1 MSEAR
6 SALTDMAE
14 GLFGELAGL
23 DFAEAWPR
31 LTEAG
36 FETLL
41 VPEKQDGFGGDWGD
55 LAAVLKLAG
64 AKRLGLPLAETVI
77 ARWLLAK
84 AGIEAPA
91 KALGG
96 LITFALH
103 THRAPWGRL
112 AAAVI
117 VQSADGCALYPA
129 AACQWD
135 EGRSPAGEPRDALT
149 LAGAPL
155 AAISNADD
163 LTALLAFARVAEGAG
178 ALEAALALTVEHV
191 STRVQFG
198 KTLSQFQAVQQAL
211 ALLAEEAAAL
221 SIAAN
226 GAAAA
231 LDGWEQGLG
240 ALAGP
245 LPLFEIA
252 AAKARLGLA
261 VDRGVPIAHRLHGAI
276 GFTMEYPLNHLT
288 RRLMGWRSEFGGDA
302 TWQRQLGRLASAGG
316 SKALWET
323 LTARSDSL
331 IPHG

>member
-1 MSEAR
+1 MSESR
-6 SALTDMAE
+6 NALTDMAE
-14 GLFGELAGL
+14 GLFGDLAGL
-23 DFAEAWPR
+23 DFATAWPR

-41 VPEKQDGFGGDWGD
+41 VPEAAGGFGGDWGD

-84 AGIEAPA
+84 AGVAAPD
-91 KALGG
+91 G
-96 LITFALH
+96 LITFAAH
-103 THRAPWGRL
+103 AHRAPWGRH

-117 VQSADGCALYPA
+117 VQSADGCALYSA
-129 AACQWD
+129 AASTWD
-135 EGRSPAGEPRDALT
+135 HGRSPAGEPRDALT
-149 LAGAPL
+149 LTGDPL
-155 AAISNADD
+155 ATIT
-163 LTALLAFARVAEGAG
+163 TASDVATLLAFARVAEGAG
-178 ALEAALALTVEHV
+178 ALEAAMALTVDHV

-240 ALAGP
+240 ALAGE

-331 IPHG
+331 IPQG

>member
-6 SALTDMAE
+6 NALTDMAE
-14 GLFGELAGL
+14 GLFGDLTGQDFVAG
-23 DFAEAWPR
+23 WPR
-31 LTEAG
+31 LIEAG

-41 VPEKQDGFGGDWGD
+41 VPEAAGGFGGDWGD
-55 LAAVLKLAG
+55 LAALLKIAG

-77 ARWLLAK
+77 ARWLLAR
-84 AGIEAPA
+84 AGIEAPD
-91 KALGG
+91 G
-96 LITFALH
+96 LITFAIH
-103 THRAPWGRL
+103 AHRAPWGRH

-129 AACQWD
+129 AACAWD
-135 EGRSPAGEPRDALT
+135 HGRTPAGTPSDALT
-149 LAGAPL
+149 LTGD
-155 AAISNADD
+155 AIAELPTADD
-163 LTALLAFARVAEGAG
+163 LDTLLAFARVAEGAG
-178 ALEAALALTVEHV
+178 ALEAA

-221 SIAAN
+221 SIAASA
-226 GAAAA
+226 AAAA
-231 LDGWEQGLG
+231 LDGWEQQLG
-240 ALAGP
+240 ALAGE

-302 TWQRQLGRLASAGG
+302 AWQRKLGRLASAGG

-331 IPHG
+331 IPQG

>member
-14 GLFGELAGL
+14 GLFGDLAGQ
-23 DFAEAWPR
+23 DYATAWPR

-41 VPEKQDGFGGDWGD
+41 VPEAAGGFGGDWGD
-55 LAAVLKLAG
+55 LAALLKIAG

-84 AGIEAPA
+84 AGIEAPD
-91 KALGG
+91 G

-103 THRAPWGRL
+103 SHRAPWGRHS
-112 AAAVI
+112 AAVI

-135 EGRSPAGEPRDALT
+135 HGHTPAGTPSDALT
-149 LAGAPL
+149 LAGDPL
-155 AAISNADD
+155 ATIADADD

-221 SIAAN
+221 TIAAN
-226 GAAAA
+226 GSAAA

-302 TWQRQLGRLASAGG
+302 AWQRKLGRLASAGG
-316 SKALWET
+316 SKGLWQT

-331 IPHG
+331 IPQG

>member
-6 SALTDMAE
+6 NALTDMAE
-14 GLFGELAGL
+14 GLFGDLPGQDFVAG
-23 DFAEAWPR
+23 WPR
-31 LTEAG
+31 LIEAG

-41 VPEKQDGFGGDWGD
+41 VPEAAGGFGGDWGD
-55 LAAVLKLAG
+55 LAALLKIAG

-77 ARWLLAK
+77 ARWLLAR
-84 AGIEAPA
+84 AGIEAPD
-91 KALGG
+91 G
-96 LITFALH
+96 LITFAIH
-103 THRAPWGRL
+103 AHRAPWGRH

-129 AACQWD
+129 AACAWD
-135 EGRSPAGEPRDALT
+135 HGRTPAGTPSDALT
-149 LAGAPL
+149 LTGD
-155 AAISNADD
+155 AIAELPTADD
-163 LTALLAFARVAEGAG
+163 LDTLLAFARVAEGAG
-178 ALEAALALTVEHV
+178 ALEAALALTVDHV

-221 SIAAN
+221 SIAASA
-226 GAAAA
+226 AAAA
-231 LDGWEQGLG
+231 LDGWEQQLG
-240 ALAGP
+240 ALAGE

-302 TWQRQLGRLASAGG
+302 AWQRKLGRLASAGG

-331 IPHG
+331 IPQG

>member
-1 MSEAR
+1 MSESR
-6 SALTDMAE
+6 NALTDMAE

-41 VPEKQDGFGGDWGD
+41 VPEEAGGFGGDWGD

-84 AGIEAPA
+84 AGVAAPD
-91 KALGG
+91 G

-103 THRAPWGRL
+103 TNRAPWGRH
-112 AAAVI
+112 AAALI
-117 VQSADGCALYPA
+117 VQSADGCALYSA

-149 LAGAPL
+149 LTGDPFATF
-155 AAISNADD
+155 
-163 LTALLAFARVAEGAG
+163 TAVSDVATLLALARVAEGAG
-178 ALEAALALTVEHV
+178 ALEAALALTVDHV
-191 STRVQFG
+191 STRIQFG

-231 LDGWEQGLG
+231 LEGWEQGLG
-240 ALAGP
+240 VLAGP

-302 TWQRQLGRLASAGG
+302 AWQRKLGRLASAEG
-316 SKALWET
+316 SKGLWHM

-331 IPHG
+331 IPQG

>member
-6 SALTDMAE
+6 NALTDMAE
-14 GLFGELAGL
+14 GLFGDLTGQGFVAG
-23 DFAEAWPR
+23 WPR
-31 LTEAG
+31 LIEAG

-41 VPEKQDGFGGDWGD
+41 VPEAAGGFGGDWGD
-55 LAAVLKLAG
+55 LAALLKIAG

-77 ARWLLAK
+77 ARWLLAR
-84 AGIEAPA
+84 AGIEAPD
-91 KALGG
+91 G
-96 LITFALH
+96 LITFAIH
-103 THRAPWGRL
+103 AHRAPWGRH

-129 AACQWD
+129 AACAWD
-135 EGRSPAGEPRDALT
+135 HGRTPAGTPSDALT
-149 LAGAPL
+149 LTGD
-155 AAISNADD
+155 AIAELPTADD
-163 LTALLAFARVAEGAG
+163 LDTLLAFARVAEGAG
-178 ALEAALALTVEHV
+178 ALEAALALTVDHV

-221 SIAAN
+221 SIAASA
-226 GAAAA
+226 AAAA
-231 LDGWEQGLG
+231 LDGWEQQLG
-240 ALAGP
+240 ALAGE

-302 TWQRQLGRLASAGG
+302 AWQRKLGRLASTGG

-331 IPHG
+331 IPQG

>member
-1 MSEAR
+1 MSESR
-6 SALTDMAE
+6 NALTDMAE
-14 GLFGELAGL
+14 GLFGDLAGL
-23 DFAEAWPR
+23 DFATAWPR

-41 VPEKQDGFGGDWGD
+41 VPEAAGGFGGDWGD

-84 AGIEAPA
+84 AGVAAPE
-91 KALGG
+91 G
-96 LITFALH
+96 LITFAAH
-103 THRAPWGRL
+103 AHRAPWGRH

-117 VQSADGCALYPA
+117 VQSADGCALYSA

-135 EGRSPAGEPRDALT
+135 HGRSPVGEPRDAVTLT
-149 LAGAPL
+149 GDPL
-155 AAISNADD
+155 ATI
-163 LTALLAFARVAEGAG
+163 TAASDVATLLAFARVAEGAG
-178 ALEAALALTVEHV
+178 ALEAAMALTVDHV

-226 GAAAA
+226 AAAAA

-240 ALAGP
+240 ALAGD

-331 IPHG
+331 IPQG

>member
-6 SALTDMAE
+6 NALTDMAE
-14 GLFGELAGL
+14 GLFGDLTGQDFVAG
-23 DFAEAWPR
+23 WPR
-31 LTEAG
+31 LIEAG

-41 VPEKQDGFGGDWGD
+41 VPEAAGGFGGDWGD
-55 LAAVLKLAG
+55 LAALLKIAG

-77 ARWLLAK
+77 ARWLLAR
-84 AGIEAPA
+84 AGIEAPD
-91 KALGG
+91 G
-96 LITFALH
+96 LITFAIH
-103 THRAPWGRL
+103 AHRAPWGRH

-117 VQSADGCALYPA
+117 VQSVDGCALYPA
-129 AACQWD
+129 AACAWD
-135 EGRSPAGEPRDALT
+135 HGRTPAGTPSDALT
-149 LAGAPL
+149 LTGD
-155 AAISNADD
+155 AIATLPTADD
-163 LTALLAFARVAEGAG
+163 LDTLLAFARVAEGAG
-178 ALEAALALTVEHV
+178 ALEAALALTVDHV

-221 SIAAN
+221 SIAASA
-226 GAAAA
+226 AAAA
-231 LDGWEQGLG
+231 LDGWEQQLG
-240 ALAGP
+240 ALAGE

-302 TWQRQLGRLASAGG
+302 AWQRKLGRLASAGG

-323 LTARSDSL
+323 LTARSDAL
-331 IPHG
+331 IPQG

>member
-6 SALTDMAE
+6 DPLTDMAE
-14 GLFGELAGL
+14 GLFGELAGQ
-23 DFAEAWPR
+23 DFAAAWPR

-41 VPEKQDGFGGDWGD
+41 VPEETGGFGGDWGD
-55 LAAVLKLAG
+55 LAALLKIAG

-84 AGIEAPA
+84 AGVAAPD
-91 KALGG
+91 G
-96 LITFALH
+96 LITFAAH
-103 THRAPWGRL
+103 THRTPWGRH

-129 AACQWD
+129 AACTWD
-135 EGRSPAGEPRDALT
+135 HGRSPAGEPRDALT
-149 LAGAPL
+149 LTGDPIAT
-155 AAISNADD
+155 ITTADD
-163 LTALLAFARVAEGAG
+163 LATLLAFARVAEGAG
-178 ALEAALALTVEHV
+178 ALEAALALTVDHV

-221 SIAAN
+221 SIAATS
-226 GAAAA
+226 AAAA
-231 LDGWEQGLG
+231 LDGWEQQLG
-240 ALAGP
+240 ALAGD

-316 SKALWET
+316 SQGLWQT

-331 IPHG
+331 IPGG

>member
-6 SALTDMAE
+6 EPLTDMAE
-14 GLFGELAGL
+14 GLFGDLAGQ
-23 DFAEAWPR
+23 DFAAAWPR

-41 VPEKQDGFGGDWGD
+41 VPEAQGGFGGDWGD
-55 LAAVLKLAG
+55 LAALLKIAG

-84 AGIEAPA
+84 AGIDAPD
-91 KALGG
+91 G
-96 LITFALH
+96 LITFAAQ
-103 THRAPWGRL
+103 THRAPWGRH

-129 AACQWD
+129 AACTWD
-135 EGRSPAGEPRDALT
+135 HGRSPAGEPRDALT
-149 LAGAPL
+149 LTGDPL
-155 AAISNADD
+155 VTIATADD
-163 LTALLAFARVAEGAG
+163 LATLLGFARVAEGAG
-178 ALEAALALTVEHV
+178 ALEAALTLTVDHV

-221 SIAAN
+221 TIAAN
-226 GAAAA
+226 GAAVA

-240 ALAGP
+240 ALAGA

-252 AAKARLGLA
+252 AAKARLGRA

-302 TWQRQLGRLASAGG
+302 AWQRKLGRLASVGG
-316 SKALWET
+316 SKALWLT

-331 IPHG
+331 IPQG

>member
-6 SALTDMAE
+6 NALTDMAE
-14 GLFGELAGL
+14 GLFGDLTGQGFVAG
-23 DFAEAWPR
+23 WPR
-31 LTEAG
+31 LIEAG

-41 VPEKQDGFGGDWGD
+41 VPEAAGGFGGDWGD
-55 LAAVLKLAG
+55 LAALLKIAG

-77 ARWLLAK
+77 ARWLLAR
-84 AGIEAPA
+84 AGIEAPD
-91 KALGG
+91 G
-96 LITFALH
+96 LITFAIH
-103 THRAPWGRL
+103 AHRAPWGRH

-117 VQSADGCALYPA
+117 VQSVDGCALYPA
-129 AACQWD
+129 AACAWD
-135 EGRSPAGEPRDALT
+135 HGRTPAGTPSDALT
-149 LAGAPL
+149 LTGD
-155 AAISNADD
+155 AIATLPTADD
-163 LTALLAFARVAEGAG
+163 LDTLLAFARVAEGAG
-178 ALEAALALTVEHV
+178 ALEAALALTVDHV

-221 SIAAN
+221 SIAASA
-226 GAAAA
+226 AAAA
-231 LDGWEQGLG
+231 LDGWEQQLG
-240 ALAGP
+240 ALAGE

-302 TWQRQLGRLASAGG
+302 AWQRKLGRLASAGG

-323 LTARSDSL
+323 LTARSDAL
-331 IPHG
+331 IPQG

>member
-6 SALTDMAE
+6 TALTDMAE
-14 GLFGELAGL
+14 GLFDDLAGQ
-23 DFAEAWPR
+23 DFDAAWSR

-41 VPEKQDGFGGDWGD
+41 VPEEAGGFGGDWGD
-55 LAAVLKLAG
+55 LAALLRIAG

-84 AGIEAPA
+84 VGIEAPD
-91 KALGG
+91 G
-96 LITFALH
+96 LITFAVH
-103 THRAPWGRL
+103 AHRTPWGRH

-117 VQSADGCALYPA
+117 VQSADGCALYAA

-135 EGRSPAGEPRDALT
+135 HGRTPAGTPSDALT
-149 LAGAPL
+149 LTGDPL
-155 AAISNADD
+155 ATIATPDD
-163 LTALLAFARVAEGAG
+163 LATLLAFARVAEGAG
-178 ALEAALALTVEHV
+178 ALEAALALTVDHV

-221 SIAAN
+221 SIAASA
-226 GAAAA
+226 AAAA

-240 ALAGP
+240 ELAGD

-302 TWQRQLGRLASAGG
+302 AWQRKLGRAASAGG

-331 IPHG
+331 IPQV

>member
-6 SALTDMAE
+6 EPLTDMAE
-14 GLFGELAGL
+14 GLFGDLAGL
-23 DFAEAWPR
+23 DFAVAWPR

-41 VPEKQDGFGGDWGD
+41 VPEEAGGFGGDWGD
-55 LAAVLKLAG
+55 LAALLKLAG
-64 AKRLGLPLAETVI
+64 AKRLGLPLAETII
-77 ARWLLAK
+77 ARWLLAR
-84 AGIEAPA
+84 ADVAAPD
-91 KALGG
+91 G
-96 LITFALH
+96 LISFAAH
-103 THRAPWGRL
+103 AHRTPWGRH

-117 VQSADGCALYPA
+117 VQSAQACALYPA
-129 AACQWD
+129 AACAWD
-135 EGRSPAGEPRDALT
+135 EGRSPAGEPRDALAVT
-149 LAGAPL
+149 GEPL
-155 AAISNADD
+155 AAITTPDD
-163 LTALLAFARVAEGAG
+163 LATLLAFARVAEGAG
-178 ALEAALALTVEHV
+178 ALEAALALTVDHV

-221 SIAAN
+221 SIAA
-226 GAAAA
+226 GAAADA
-231 LDGWEQGLG
+231 LDGWAADKG

-245 LPLFEIA
+245 LPLFEIS

-302 TWQRQLGRLASAGG
+302 KWQRQLGHLASAGG
-316 SKALWET
+316 SQGLWQM

-331 IPHG
+331 IPQG

>member
-6 SALTDMAE
+6 TALTDMAE
-14 GLFGELAGL
+14 GLFGDLAGQ
-23 DFAEAWPR
+23 DFATAWPR

-41 VPEKQDGFGGDWGD
+41 VPEALGGFGGDWGD
-55 LAAVLKLAG
+55 LAALLKIAG

-77 ARWLLAK
+77 ARWLLAR
-84 AGIEAPA
+84 ASVAAPD
-91 KALGG
+91 G
-96 LITFALH
+96 LITFAVH
-103 THRAPWGRL
+103 AHRAPWGRD

-117 VQSADGCALYPA
+117 VQGADGCALYAA
-129 AACQWD
+129 AACTWD
-135 EGRSPAGEPRDALT
+135 HGRSPAGEARDALT
-149 LAGAPL
+149 LTGDPL
-155 AAISNADD
+155 AKIATAHD
-163 LTALLAFARVAEGAG
+163 LAALLAFARVAEGAG
-178 ALEAALALTVEHV
+178 ALEAALALTVDHV

-211 ALLAEEAAAL
+211 ALLAEEVAAL
-221 SIAAN
+221 SIAATA
-226 GAAAA
+226 AAAA

-240 ALAGP
+240 ALAGD

-261 VDRGVPIAHRLHGAI
+261 VDLGVPIAHRLHGAI

-302 TWQRQLGRLASAGG
+302 AWQRKLGRLASAEG
-316 SKALWET
+316 SKGLWQT

-331 IPHG
+331 IPQG

>member
-84 AGIEAPA
+84 AGIEAPD
-91 KALGG
+91 G

-135 EGRSPAGEPRDALT
+135 EGRSPAGEARDALT

-155 AAISNADD
+155 AAIAGADD

-221 SIAAN
+221 TIAATS
-226 GAAAA
+226 AAAA
-231 LDGWEQGLG
+231 LDGWEQQLG
-240 ALAGP
+240 ALAGD

-302 TWQRQLGRLASAGG
+302 LWQRKLGHLASAGG
-316 SKALWET
+316 SKGLWQT

-331 IPHG
+331 IPQG

>member
-6 SALTDMAE
+6 TALVDMAE
-14 GLFGELAGL
+14 GLFGDLAGQ
-23 DFAEAWPR
+23 DFAAAWPR

-41 VPEKQDGFGGDWGD
+41 VPEAAGGFGGDWGD
-55 LAAVLKLAG
+55 LAAVLGLAG

-84 AGIEAPA
+84 AGVPAPE
-91 KALGG
+91 G
-96 LITFALH
+96 LITFAIH
-103 THRAPWGRL
+103 AHRAPWGRH
-112 AAAVI
+112 ATAVI
-117 VQSADGCALYPA
+117 VQSTDGCALFPA

-135 EGRSPAGEPRDALT
+135 HGRSPADTPSDALT
-149 LAGAPL
+149 LIGDPL
-155 AAISNADD
+155 AMIATADD
-163 LTALLAFARVAEGAG
+163 LATLLAFARVAEGAG
-178 ALEAALALTVEHV
+178 ALEAALALTVDHV

-211 ALLAEEAAAL
+211 ALLAEETAAL

-240 ALAGP
+240 ALAGD

-261 VDRGVPIAHRLHGAI
+261 VDRGVPVAHRLHGAI

-302 TWQRQLGRLASAGG
+302 IWQRRLGRRASIGG
-316 SKALWET
+316 AKALWET

-331 IPHG
+331 IPRG

>member
-14 GLFGELAGL
+14 GLFGDLAGQ
-23 DFAEAWPR
+23 DFADAWPR

-41 VPEKQDGFGGDWGD
+41 VPEEAGGFGGDWGD
-55 LAAVLKLAG
+55 LAALLKIAG

-84 AGIEAPA
+84 AGIAAPD
-91 KALGG
+91 G
-96 LITFALH
+96 LVTFALGS
-103 THRAPWGRL
+103 HRAPWGRH

-117 VQSADGCALYPA
+117 VQSADGCAFYPA

-135 EGRSPAGEPRDALT
+135 EGRTPAGTPSDALT
-149 LAGAPL
+149 LAGDAL
-155 AAISNADD
+155 ATIDAADD

-240 ALAGP
+240 ALAGD

-302 TWQRQLGRLASAGG
+302 AWQRQLGRLASAGG
-316 SKALWET
+316 SQGLWQT

-331 IPHG
+331 IPQG

>member
-6 SALTDMAE
+6 TALIDMAE
-14 GLFGELAGL
+14 GLFGELAGQ
-23 DFAEAWPR
+23 DFAMAWPR

-41 VPEKQDGFGGDWGD
+41 VPEAKGGFGGDWGD
-55 LAAVLKLAG
+55 LCAVLKIAG

-77 ARWLLAK
+77 ARWVLAR
-84 AGIEAPA
+84 AGVTAPAEAP
-91 KALGG
+91 GG
-96 LITFALH
+96 LITLAVH
-103 THRAPWGRL
+103 AHRVPWGRH

-117 VQSADGCALYPA
+117 VQTAGGCALYPA

-135 EGRSPAGEPRDALT
+135 FGLSPACMPSDALT
-149 LAGAPL
+149 LTGNPL
-155 AAISNADD
+155 TTIAITDD
-163 LTALLAFARVAEGAG
+163 LASLLAFARVAEGAG
-178 ALEAALALTVEHV
+178 ALEAALALTVDHV

-221 SIAAN
+221 SIAATS
-226 GAAAA
+226 AAAA
-231 LDGWEQGLG
+231 LDGWEQGQG
-240 ALAGP
+240 ALAGE

-288 RRLMGWRSEFGGDA
+288 RRLMGWRSEFGADA
-302 TWQRQLGRLASAGG
+302 VWQRKLGRLASACG
-316 SKALWET
+316 SKGLWET
-323 LTARSDSL
+323 ITVRSDAL
-331 IPHG
+331 IPQA